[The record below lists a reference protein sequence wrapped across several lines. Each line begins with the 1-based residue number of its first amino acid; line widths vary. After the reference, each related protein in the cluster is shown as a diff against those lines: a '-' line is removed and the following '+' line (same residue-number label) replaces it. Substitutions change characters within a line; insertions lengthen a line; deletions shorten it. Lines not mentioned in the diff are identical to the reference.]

1 MTTTSRD
8 MGALGLRVA
17 QVVVSDAFAGTETYA
32 TNLAAGLSLA
42 GAEVVLVGGDPGQI
56 RTALAERGEGVTLL
70 PAATLA
76 EAWSQL
82 RRLGRIDVVHAHLTS
97 AEVAAT
103 LAFPDRSRSAVVCTR
118 HIAARRGAS
127 LLGRAA
133 APFVRARLDGQLAPS
148 KYVADRVD
156 GACLVVP
163 TGVADAEPG
172 LHDEQVVLVV
182 QRLEPE
188 KDTET
193 ALRAWAASGLA
204 EKGWELHIAGTGS
217 QEQALRDVARQAGIA
232 GSCHFL
238 GQVHNVAER
247 LSRGGLIL
255 ATATGDS
262 FGLSVVEAMACGL
275 PVVAAAA
282 GGHLET
288 VGPVEGAALFQAQDH
303 LGAAALM
310 RRLAED
316 QAARAAYGARLRE
329 RQRAEYSLGGFV
341 ERVASWYER
350 VLAQCRA
357 RSYLPET
364 TPREAS
370 LP

>member
-1 MTTTSRD
+1 MTTASRG

-17 QVVVSDAFAGTETYA
+17 QVVVSDAFAGTERYA

-42 GAEVVLVGGDPGQI
+42 GAEVVLVGGDPAQI
-56 RTALAERGEGVTLL
+56 RVALAERGEAVTPL
-70 PAATLA
+70 PAASLA
-76 EAWSQL
+76 AAWSQL
-82 RRLGRIDVVHAHLTS
+82 RRLGHVDVVHAHLTS
-97 AEVAAT
+97 AEAAAT
-103 LAFPDRSRSAVVCTR
+103 LAFPGHSRTAVVCTR

-133 APFVRARLDGQLAPS
+133 APVLRARLDGQLAPS

-163 TGVADAEPG
+163 TGVADAELGP
-172 LHDEQVVLVV
+172 HDEQVVLVV

-193 ALRAWAASGLA
+193 ALRAWATSGLA
-204 EKGWELHIAGTGS
+204 KKGWELHIAGTGS
-217 QEQALRDVARQAGIA
+217 REPALRDAARQAGIA
-232 GSCHFL
+232 GSCRFL

-247 LSRGGLIL
+247 LSRGGLML
-255 ATATGDS
+255 ATATGEP

-288 VGPVEGAALFQAQDH
+288 VGQVEDAALFPAQDH

-310 RRLAED
+310 RGLVED
-316 QAARAAYGARLRE
+316 QAARAAYGTRLRE

-341 ERVASWYER
+341 EKVAAWYKR
-350 VLAQCRA
+350 VLGQCRA
-357 RSYLPET
+357 RACLPET
-364 TPREAS
+364 TPPEVS
-370 LP
+370 WP

>member
-1 MTTTSRD
+1 

-17 QVVVSDAFAGTETYA
+17 QVIVSDAFAGTERYA

-42 GAEVVLVGGDPGQI
+42 GADVFLVGGDPGQI
-56 RTALAERGEGVTLL
+56 RAALTERGEGVTPL

-76 EAWSQL
+76 AAWSQL
-82 RRLGRIDVVHAHLTS
+82 RRLGRVDVVHAHLTS

-103 LAFPDRSRSAVVCTR
+103 LAFPGRSRSAIVCTR

-133 APFVRARLDGQLAPS
+133 APILRARLDGQLAPS

-156 GACLVVP
+156 GASLVVP
-163 TGVADAEPG
+163 TGVADAELG

-204 EKGWELHIAGTGS
+204 KKGWELHIAGTGS
-217 QEQALRDVARQAGIA
+217 QEPALRDVARQAGVA
-232 GSCHFL
+232 GSCRFL
-238 GQVHNVAER
+238 GQVHSVAER
-247 LSRGGLIL
+247 LSRGGLML

-288 VGPVEGAALFQAQDH
+288 VGPVEDAALFQAQDH

-316 QAARAAYGARLRE
+316 QAARAAYGTRLRE

-341 ERVASWYER
+341 ERVASWYKR
-350 VLAQCRA
+350 VLGERGAG
-357 RSYLPET
+357 SHLLET
-364 TPREAS
+364 PPREVS